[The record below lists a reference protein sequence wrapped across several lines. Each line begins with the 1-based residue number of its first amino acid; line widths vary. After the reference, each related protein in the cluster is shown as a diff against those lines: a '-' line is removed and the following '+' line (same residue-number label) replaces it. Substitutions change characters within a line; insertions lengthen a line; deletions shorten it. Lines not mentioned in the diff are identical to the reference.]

1 MRQIREYAIP
11 PDLGFL
17 GFGRHVTFCTYGFS
31 QTDRFD
37 GKGTAS
43 ITSGRLT
50 IDRVLRFITLGV
62 FLTVLVFL
70 IFQVMSAFLQPI
82 GWAVILVY
90 ATWPLHV
97 RLTRLLEG
105 RSSLSA
111 LTMTLLLA
119 ALLIIPF
126 IGLTIILQAE
136 MVEFFQRLPAWLDQK
151 PELPEWLSKIPIL
164 GAELQFIFDQFEDLQ
179 GLMRRYVLP
188 WLTGLSGRV
197 VGMLEGVGYLGAK
210 LFFTVF
216 LMFFVYRD
224 GHRLIYEVRQGLLL
238 ALGERADEY
247 LSTTE
252 VTVKAV
258 VYGIVLTAIAQGVMA
273 GIGYW
278 IVGIRAPVLLAAFTT
293 FFALIPFGTVAVW
306 ISASLWLMLNGDYWA
321 GAVLFLWGT
330 LVVSWIDNL
339 VRPLVIS
346 RTTRIPFVVV
356 MFGVL
361 GGLASFGFI
370 GLFVG
375 PVILAVGMAVWHEWL
390 ESAPRYQP

>member
-1 MRQIREYAIP
+1 MAAAKQAG
-11 PDLGFL
+11 L
-17 GFGRHVTFCTYGFS
+17 TN
-31 QTDRFD
+31 
-37 GKGTAS
+37 KGIAS
-43 ITSGRLT
+43 IASGRLT
-50 IDRVLRFITLGV
+50 INRVLRFITLGL
-62 FLTVLVFL
+62 FLTVLAFL
-70 IFQVMSAFLQPI
+70 TFQVMSAFLEPI

-90 ATWPLHV
+90 ATWPLHS

-105 RSSLSA
+105 RNGLSA
-111 LTMTLLLA
+111 LAMTLLLG

-126 IGLTIILQAE
+126 IGLTIVLQAE
-136 MVEFFQRLPAWLDQK
+136 VVEFFQRLPTWLDQK
-151 PELPEWLSKIPIL
+151 PELPDWVSGIPVL
-164 GAELQFIFDQFEDLQ
+164 GSELQFIFDQFDDLQ

-188 WLTGLSGRV
+188 WLTGLSGKF
-197 VGMLEGVGYLGAK
+197 VGMLEGVGYIGAK

-224 GHRLIYEVRQGLLL
+224 GHRLIYDVRQGLLL

-247 LSTTE
+247 LSTAE
-252 VTVKAV
+252 ITVKAV

-278 IVGIRAPVLLAAFTT
+278 IVGIRAPVLLAAFTA
-293 FFALIPFGTVAVW
+293 FFALIPFGTVVVW
-306 ISASLWLMLNGDYWA
+306 VSASLWLMLNGDYWA
-321 GAVLFLWGT
+321 GAVLFLWGS
-330 LVVSWIDNL
+330 LVVSWVDNL
-339 VRPLVIS
+339 IRPLVIS

-370 GLFVG
+370 GLFLG
-375 PVILAVGMAVWHEWL
+375 PVILAVSMAVWHEWL

>member
-1 MRQIREYAIP
+1 MGGPAVP
-11 PDLGFL
+11 PKA
-17 GFGRHVTFCTYGFS
+17 R
-31 QTDRFD
+31 
-37 GKGTAS
+37 S
-43 ITSGRLT
+43 INRLHLVGRLT
-50 IDRVLRFITLGV
+50 IDRVLRFITLGLFLAV
-62 FLTVLVFL
+62 LAFLTFR
-70 IFQVMSAFLQPI
+70 VMSDFLEPI

-90 ATWPLHV
+90 ATWPLHA
-97 RLTRLLEG
+97 RLTGLLEG
-105 RSSLSA
+105 RSGFSAFAMTVLLGSL
-111 LTMTLLLA
+111 LV
-119 ALLIIPF
+119 IPF
-126 IGLTIILQAE
+126 IGLTVVLQVE
-136 MVEFFQRLPAWLDQK
+136 TVEFFQRLPTWLDLK
-151 PELPEWLSKIPIL
+151 PALPKWVSGIPVL
-164 GAELQFIFDQFEDLQ
+164 GAELQFIFDQFDDLQ
-179 GLMRRYVLP
+179 GLMRQYVLP
-188 WLTGLSGRV
+188 WLTRLSGRL
-197 VGMLEGVGYLGAK
+197 VGMLEGVGYIAAK

-224 GHRLIYEVRQGLLL
+224 GHRLIRDVRRGLLL

-247 LSTTE
+247 LSTAE

-293 FFALIPFGTVAVW
+293 FFALIPFGTVVVW
-306 ISASLWLMLNGDYWA
+306 VSASLWLLLNGDYGA
-321 GAVLFLWGT
+321 GVVLFLWGA

-361 GGLASFGFI
+361 GGLTSFGFI

-375 PVILAVGMAVWHEWL
+375 PVILAVGMAVWREWL
-390 ESAPRYQP
+390 QSAPRDRP

>member
-1 MRQIREYAIP
+1 MPSANRTELRDKDI
-11 PDLGFL
+11 
-17 GFGRHVTFCTYGFS
+17 V
-31 QTDRFD
+31 
-37 GKGTAS
+37 S

-50 IDRVLRFITLGV
+50 IDKVLRFITLGF
-62 FLTVLVFL
+62 FLSVLVFL
-70 IFQVMSAFLQPI
+70 IFRVMSTFLEPI

-90 ATWPLHV
+90 STWPLHV
-97 RLTRLLEG
+97 RLSGWLEG
-105 RSSLSA
+105 RNALSA
-111 LTMTLLLA
+111 LIMTLLFGT
-119 ALLIIPF
+119 LLVIPF
-126 IGLTIILQAE
+126 IALTVVLQAE
-136 MVEFFQRLPAWLDQK
+136 IVEFFLRLPAWLEQK
-151 PELPEWLSKIPIL
+151 PELPGWLSNVPVL

-179 GLMRRYVLP
+179 GLMRRYLLP
-188 WLTGLSGRV
+188 WLSRVSGRV

-224 GHRLIYEVRQGLLL
+224 GHRLIYEVRQGLRL

-258 VYGIVLTAIAQGVMA
+258 VYGIVLTAIAQGIMA

-293 FFALIPFGTVAVW
+293 FFALIPFGTVTVW
-306 ISASLWLMLNGDYWA
+306 VSASVWLLLNGEYSA
-321 GAVLFLWGT
+321 GIILFLWGA
-330 LVVSWIDNL
+330 LVVSWVDNL
-339 VRPLVIS
+339 IRPLVIS
-346 RTTRIPFVVV
+346 RTTRIPFVIV

-361 GGLASFGFI
+361 GGLTSFGFI

-390 ESAPRYQP
+390 ESAPPYRS

>member
-1 MRQIREYAIP
+1 MY
-11 PDLGFL
+11 
-17 GFGRHVTFCTYGFS
+17 
-31 QTDRFD
+31 
-37 GKGTAS
+37 
-43 ITSGRLT
+43 
-50 IDRVLRFITLGV
+50 
-62 FLTVLVFL
+62 L
-70 IFQVMSAFLQPI
+70 IFQVMSAFLEPI

-97 RLTRLLEG
+97 RFTRLLEG
-105 RSSLSA
+105 HNSVSA
-111 LTMTLLLA
+111 LGMTLLLA
-119 ALLIIPF
+119 ALLVIPF
-126 IGLTIILQAE
+126 IGLTIVLQAE

-151 PELPEWLSKIPIL
+151 PELPAWLGRIPIL

-188 WLTGLSGRV
+188 WLTGLSGKV
-197 VGMLEGVGYLGAK
+197 LSMLEGVGYLGAK

-224 GHRLIYEVRQGLLL
+224 GQRLIYEVRQGLLL
-238 ALGERADEY
+238 ALGERANEY
-247 LSTTE
+247 LSTAE
-252 VTVKAV
+252 VTIKAV

-278 IVGIRAPVLLAAFTT
+278 IAGIRAPVLLAAFTT

-306 ISASLWLMLNGDYWA
+306 AGASLWLLLNGDYWA
-321 GAVLFLWGT
+321 GVVLFLWGS
-330 LVVSWIDNL
+330 LVVSWVDNL

-346 RTTRIPFVVV
+346 HTTRIPFVVV

-370 GLFVG
+370 GLFLG

-390 ESAPRYQP
+390 ESAPPHKTRS